1 MKRPCLFF
9 LMMILAMLA
18 MVMMFVVVILR
29 VFPMMVMIRWM
40 WKLVMSSSTKV
51 SRQKVSQ

>member
-1 MKRPCLFF
+1 MFF
-9 LMMILAMLA
+9 LGMILTILA